1 MALDRL
7 TKVDGGGIST
17 TSDYRVG
24 VITATKF
31 VGPVEGSLTG
41 AINAT
46 SANFT
51 GNVTIGGTLT
61 YEDVTN
67 IDSIGL
73 GTFRNGIHVK
83 TGTATTA
90 LVVEGD
96 GRVTGILTIGTSS
109 LTLDGTNN
117 LVNVGTALT
126 LGHTQGVQFHT
137 QNLHSQ
143 GFEVNNINASGIIT
157 AAQFSGDGSNLANL
171 PAGLGT
177 ALSSTQSS
185 PLNKIYYTNSVLPID
200 TTTTV
205 DPPASASA
213 AYTQYTD
220 ISIATGA
227 DLIISDGD
235 DLIPDV
241 LGLRPD
247 GTLGGGSLGRIRVDK
262 LVGKNANSAVN
273 VEKGLVITGIT
284 TIKNTAGIKLYEGS
298 GNESK
303 LFHSGEEKLST
314 QANGVKVQDTT
325 ATGAYLTM
333 ATSSGTAGKLY
344 ATGNNT
350 LGFLDSQNHYMLKA
364 IKDGACELFH
374 DNSKQCETS
383 ANGLAFPSG
392 KGIDFSAQ
400 TATSAS
406 GATTTGEILVHYEE
420 GTWTATLYGN
430 SSPTNVDRTTST
442 KSVPVTGTYRRIGSL
457 VYVQAL
463 WTDLHNSSSPNDMRN
478 YQLQRIEGLP
488 FPSSNASGTS
498 IFTSSL
504 GYNRGIY
511 ARYNNAIIN
520 ESVFYFYLGTN
531 STTVYPSAS
540 QVRQN
545 VPGTLF
551 HVVSNSTSNM
561 YYAFQMTYHTN

>member
-185 PLNKIYYTNSVLPID
+185 PLNKIYYTNTVLPID

-406 GATTTGEILVHYEE
+406 GATTTGETLVHYEE

-430 SSPTNVDRTTST
+430 STRTNVDFTTST
-442 KSVPVTGTYRRIGSL
+442 TSRAVTGTYRKIGSL

-463 WTDLHNSSSPNDMRN
+463 WTGLHNGGGNDMFN
-478 YQLQRIEGLP
+478 HQLQRIEGLP

-511 ARYNNAIIN
+511 AAYSSTVVNDAI
-520 ESVFYFYLGTN
+520 FYFWLGTN
-531 STTVYPSAS
+531 STTVYPQAS
-540 QVRQN
+540 QVIQN
-545 VPGTLF
+545 SPGTLF
-551 HVVSNSTSNM
+551 HITSNSTSNM